1 MDDTSVIAK
10 LPEPISRPIKVGFA
24 DAMDKVFLSVSIVS
38 LIALVLVMFWKEVP
52 LRTQSGM
59 QAAKDTPDAVEP

>member
-1 MDDTSVIAK
+1 MDDTSVIPK

-24 DAMDKVFLSVSIVS
+24 DAMDTVFLSVSIIS
-38 LIALVLVMFWKEVP
+38 LIALVLVLTWKEVP

-59 QAAKDTPDAVEP
+59 QAAKDAAAESES